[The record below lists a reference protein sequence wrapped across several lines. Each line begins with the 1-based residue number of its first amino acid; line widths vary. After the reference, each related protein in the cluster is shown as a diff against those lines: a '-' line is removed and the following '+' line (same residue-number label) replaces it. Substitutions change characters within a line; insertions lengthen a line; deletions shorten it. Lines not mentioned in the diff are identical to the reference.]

1 MTNELEKLVKRMYL
15 AYYTLDGCP
24 VLTKTEFHLLAMN
37 DEAVFVPKTKNKSLF
52 ALAGA
57 MRSAFEKVA
66 PGIFNEKG
74 VVLKQ
79 SDLTPYI
86 FLSDLRK
93 ALRVL
98 LATQKDLPPAQLA
111 RNSVYREISKL
122 IWEIACVILFKSEE
136 IMPKLG
142 DDIYKEL
149 VRVTTTMKAYPSIT
163 VWLSEHDVD
172 VTALFNQDPAMFI
185 ANVIDVNPRLLSY
198 LDMALIPQEFRSI
211 PVRYAPEIIRHH
223 VSPIFD
229 VYVDNQYF
237 QIDCDGDISIF
248 LKKMHMCHVETGTM
262 RESEFASL
270 IYEWI
275 WENFDSDVYPM
286 EEFAEWIRT
295 NVQKEYWRLYGRALA
310 SLIPEREDRETPTF
324 EDMIEALHKYPDIV
338 SREDILE
345 ILVCSD
351 GGTFMSEAIGGFV
364 CEDPELESD
373 YLSTIAYIIETY
385 NNYVAKYDPA
395 YRLVKFGSSP
405 APIGSEVFR
414 TETRYLSLA
423 RLCCS
428 FLSMEPTLRYVIE
441 RYSELVNNI
450 VMSYRVRFED
460 NDNLR
465 KVLEVVESTEAYP
478 NIIDIRINSD
488 VVKELIAVGK
498 IVATPTEGAITIGEI
513 AYKNALYA
521 DIDHIDSLHSDSD
534 YVAMLLKMTAGDL
547 RARTAL
553 ATIGCVDEEHLMDGS
568 LILPRLLDLY
578 IKRIGYEGLERRR
591 FINFSVVI
599 CDAYLDHEIDDP
611 EFYRHYL
618 YYVLKNPMFER
629 RGLEYLRYENANKC
643 DMAKFDRLFAPIYE
657 DLKESN
663 YKGLTCAQY
672 IVFLMFLASIAPT
685 KEMAA
690 GFIAEGVSFTKRGV
704 NYCPHSMMIRR
715 DYAMKTLGKNGI
727 DILIALY
734 DRWDDYRDDI

>member
-1 MTNELEKLVKRMYL
+1 MTNELEKLVKRMYK

-57 MRSAFEKVA
+57 MKSAFEKVA

-79 SDLTPYI
+79 RDLAPYI

-98 LATQKDLPPAQLA
+98 LATQKDLPSAQMA

-122 IWEIACVILFKSEE
+122 IWEIACVVLFKSEE
-136 IMPKLG
+136 IMTKLG

-163 VWLSEHDVD
+163 VWLDHHDID
-172 VTALFNQDPAMFI
+172 VTDLLKQDPAMFI
-185 ANVIDVNPRLLSY
+185 ANVIDVNPMLLRH
-198 LDMALIPQEFRSI
+198 LDMGQIPEEFRNV

-223 VSPIFD
+223 MSPIFD
-229 VYVDNQYF
+229 VYEGSRYF
-237 QIDCDGDISIF
+237 LEECDGDISIF
-248 LKKMHMCHVETGTM
+248 FTKMHVCHVETGTM
-262 RESEFASL
+262 RESEFADL

-286 EEFAEWIRT
+286 EEFAKWIRT
-295 NVQKEYWRLYGRALA
+295 NVKKEYWALYGRALA

-324 EDMIEALHKYPDIV
+324 EDMIEALHKCRDIV

-345 ILVCSD
+345 ILICSD
-351 GGTFMSEAIGGFV
+351 GGTFMSEAVGGFV

-373 YLSTIAYIIETY
+373 YRSMIAYIIETY

-395 YRLVKFGSSP
+395 YRLVKMGSSG
-405 APIGSEVFR
+405 APIGSEAFR
-414 TETRYLSLA
+414 SDTRYLSIA

-428 FLSMEPTLRYVIE
+428 FLSMDPTLRYVIE

-450 VMSYRVRFED
+450 AMSYYIRFED

-465 KVLEVVESTEAYP
+465 KVLEFVDIESYP
-478 NIIDIRINSD
+478 NIIDVRENSE
-488 VVKELIAVGK
+488 VVKELIDAGK

-513 AYKNALYA
+513 VCKNALHV
-521 DIDHIDSLHSDSD
+521 DIDHIYSLHNDTE
-534 YVAMLLKMTAGDL
+534 YVAMLLKMTAGDDL
-547 RARTAL
+547 RARKAL
-553 ATIGCVDEEHLMDGS
+553 ATIGCVDEEHLMDGG

-611 EFYRHYL
+611 EFYRQYL

-629 RGLEYLRYENANKC
+629 RGLEYLRYENANNC
-643 DMAKFDRLFAPIYE
+643 DMARFSRLFTPIYE

-663 YKGLTCAQY
+663 YRGLTCAQY

-715 DYAMKTLGKNGI
+715 PYAMKTLGNNDI